1 MGNAARTAWDRT
13 KVMAA
18 SMDAMAVVDGDQYVL
33 VNQAYAD
40 LHGFTRPDDLA
51 GELWERR
58 LADHERLRFKRD
70 ILSACREDGQWRG
83 TIAGRRRDGSTFVQ
97 DLSLSQLE
105 DERFIWISREAG
117 HGKRTASDRETN
129 QPRLIK
135 RVFDAIDDIVYVID
149 GDGDA
154 VLWNATLREVTGY
167 TDAEIEALDPKD
179 LVPPEQ
185 RDYVP
190 GTAEAIDQLG
200 DRRVD
205 LDLVT
210 KDGKRIPHEFRG
222 ATFEDPETGRVY
234 RCGIAR
240 NITDR
245 TDREQE
251 LRNARQ
257 FNEELVENAPFGM
270 FRLDEDLEITYE
282 NRRAEEIIGL
292 PDDEDASA
300 AIGVDIRDLPSIVET
315 GRADLF
321 TRLQDGETIEFEF
334 PFESIYGKEAYFTG
348 RGVPLYRDGEFD
360 GAVLMAI
367 DISEHR
373 RHERNLERQRDELA
387 TLARI
392 NELLLEITRNLFE
405 SPTRNEIEQTVCDR
419 LAASEL
425 YQFAWIGAPDADG
438 DRIVP
443 RTSAGIDDGYIEA
456 ATITT
461 TETET
466 GRGPGGRA
474 FRTGELQV
482 SQDVR
487 SDPTFEPWREEALNR
502 GVEAAAAVPLVR
514 GDTTYGIL
522 AVYATRPLAF
532 SRREQAGFE
541 TLGKAVGFAINA
553 IENRKLLFADTVV
566 ELEFEV
572 ADSELVFVRLS
583 ERLQCE
589 LTITG
594 YVESTS
600 ETWSVYLAVEGAAP
614 LAVRDVAVDDQDVT
628 RAQVIADEDTNGLLE
643 LVVDGA
649 ALTELTEH
657 GAVLT
662 SGHVADGRGR
672 FCIEVPQTTNVRQ
685 LAGRLQAVYPEST
698 LVAQREFD
706 RPVQQAGEVRQSID
720 DRLTD
725 RQQEALTR
733 AYHAGY
739 FNWPRQSTAGDI
751 ADSMDIAETTFHYHL
766 RNALDA
772 LSATL
777 IDIGQR

>member
-1 MGNAARTAWDRT
+1 MGNAAGTAWDRT

-58 LADHERLRFKRD
+58 LADHERLRFERD
-70 ILSACREDGQWRG
+70 ILPACREDGQWRG

-97 DLSLSQLE
+97 DLSLSRLE
-105 DERFIWISREAG
+105 DERFVWISREAD
-117 HGKRTASDRETN
+117 HGERTASDRETN

-135 RVFDAIDDIVYVID
+135 RVFDAIDDIVYVLD

-245 TDREQE
+245 TDRERE

-257 FNEELVENAPFGM
+257 FNEELVENAPFGV

-300 AIGVDIRDLPSIVET
+300 AIGVDIRDLPSIIET

-392 NELLLEITRNLFE
+392 NELLLEITRNSFE

-425 YQFAWIGAPDADG
+425 YQFAWIGAPDANG

-522 AVYATRPLAF
+522 AVYATRPFAF

-583 ERLQCE
+583 EHLQCE

-672 FCIEVPQTTNVRQ
+672 FCIEVPQNTNVRQ

-698 LVAQREFD
+698 LVARREFD